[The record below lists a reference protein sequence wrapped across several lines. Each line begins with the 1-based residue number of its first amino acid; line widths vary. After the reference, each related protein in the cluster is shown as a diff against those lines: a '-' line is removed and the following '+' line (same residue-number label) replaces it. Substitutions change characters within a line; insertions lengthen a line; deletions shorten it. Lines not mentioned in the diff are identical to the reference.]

1 MCQIV
6 LGPLIKSFTLL
17 LFNVAGP
24 QQMLT
29 VTLNSAHLKIKMCFI
44 LHQWVM
50 SFLIVSK
57 AETEEKLNTIIFPL
71 DQVKTNFAHSIKML
85 KYLSFKIFFC
95 VCLFAR
101 GKSSLNL

>member
-1 MCQIV
+1 
-6 LGPLIKSFTLL
+6 
-17 LFNVAGP
+17 
-24 QQMLT
+24 MLT

-85 KYLSFKIFFC
+85 KYLSFKIFFAF
-95 VCLFAR
+95 VCLQ
-101 GKSSLNL
+101 GESLL